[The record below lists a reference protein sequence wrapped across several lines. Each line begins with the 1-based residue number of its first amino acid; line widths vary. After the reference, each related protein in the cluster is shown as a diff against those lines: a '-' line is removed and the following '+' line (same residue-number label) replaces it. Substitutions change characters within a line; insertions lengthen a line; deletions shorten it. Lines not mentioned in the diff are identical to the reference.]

1 MLSTENLK
9 AFALAAELGSFSA
22 AARQLGKAQSA
33 VSTAIANL
41 EIDAGVTLFD
51 RSGHKPELTAEGRAL
66 LPFADGVLL
75 GVREFGAKA
84 TSLSEGVED
93 KLVFAV
99 EEGVNLNP
107 VVDQFLEFSERFPHV
122 ALDILEPGLNDT
134 ADLLKSGRADLGL
147 MIEREH
153 YPVGFQFRGV
163 GHSLIAS
170 FCHPDHPLAALD
182 VVSFKELR
190 QHRQL
195 EMQSVNTPE
204 LRPKG
209 AKKTALVWHVESPYL
224 MVDMLLRG
232 LGWAEL
238 PLHVASDHVAEGRL
252 KRLNYSFQQSD
263 MLEGVDVVWTEHN
276 IMGTAGRWLRD
287 QFLNLPQ
294 QVWRGD

>member
-22 AARQLGKAQSA
+22 AARRLGKAQSA

-75 GVREFGAKA
+75 GLREFGAKA
-84 TSLSEGVED
+84 SSLGEGIED
-93 KLVFAV
+93 RLVFAV
-99 EEGVNLNP
+99 EEGVNLTP
-107 VVDQFLEFSERFPHV
+107 VVDQLREFSTAFPQV
-122 ALDILEPGLNDT
+122 VLEILEPGLNDT
-134 ADLLKSGRADLGL
+134 ADLLKKGRADLGL
-147 MIEREH
+147 MVEREN

-163 GHSLIAS
+163 GHGLIAP
-170 FCHPDHPLAALD
+170 FCHPDHPLAALEI
-182 VVSFKELR
+182 VSYTDLR

-195 EMQSVNTPE
+195 EMRSLSTPDV
-204 LRPKG
+204 RPKG
-209 AKKTALVWHVESPYL
+209 SQKSPLVWHVESPYL

-232 LGWAEL
+232 LGWAEV
-238 PLHVASDHVAEGRL
+238 PLHITGPHVAAGRL
-252 KRLNYSFQQSD
+252 IQLNYSFQQSD
-263 MLEGVDVVWTEHN
+263 MLEGVDVVWTERN
-276 IMGTAGRWLRD
+276 VMGTAGRWLRD
-287 QFLNLPQ
+287 RFLSLPQ